1 MKSRCKIYC
10 VGCSDDVDAE
20 LVSGKE
26 VYPHR
31 PDLANIPFWRCP
43 ECHNFVGCHYKSAN
57 PTRPL
62 GVIATKELKSMRM
75 AIHRQLDSMW
85 RVNGRRNKKLRGEIY
100 RELSERLGVDY
111 HTGNIQSEE
120 DAHKVLNI
128 LNEMKGERNE
138 DNNI

>member
-1 MKSRCKIYC
+1 MKNRCKIYC
-10 VGCSDDVDAE
+10 VGCSEDVDAE

-31 PDLANIPFWRCP
+31 SDLVDIPFWRCP
-43 ECHNFVGCHYKSAN
+43 VCHNFVGCHYKSAN

-62 GVIATKELKSMRM
+62 GVIATKKLKRMRM

-85 RVNGRRNKKLRGEIY
+85 RINGRKNKKLRGEIY
-100 RELSERLGVDY
+100 RELSQRLGFDY

-120 DAHKVLNI
+120 DAYKVLKI
-128 LNEMKGERNE
+128 LNEMKGEWNE
-138 DNNI
+138 VKE